1 MKARIIGSTK
11 MGYQISESEAM
22 LFSGHAAGIC
32 YMPDD
37 IDTLFNEQAE
47 KTNKRANG
55 TLSSGHHS
63 VWGHVEYNF
72 VFEGIPKILAMV
84 LNNEKEYN
92 TSEKSARYTK
102 MQPSKEEE
110 NLYNKWIEIFY
121 DKILQTYPE
130 LKDKKIDE
138 KTLKYKNI
146 EKLAQENAR
155 YMISVFTP
163 ATTMEYSTSL
173 RQMRYILKWM
183 ENFMKNGSDSAF
195 NIKIKEVFK
204 DFSIA
209 MAKLG
214 FDVLDD
220 GKSRTISLLSTRERE
235 EEWGENYSTN
245 YEISF
250 AALAQ
255 AQRHRTLYY
264 EMNVPENPKYFV
276 PFIIRNTELEEKWLK
291 DIASLSKR
299 FPQGM
304 LLNINERGTV
314 ENFVLKAKERLCGH
328 AQIEIAVQTDETMK
342 QYLKNVENS
351 NEMVYKYLLPY
362 SKGARCTFPDYKCS
376 SPCIWGAKKALSR
389 VI

>member
-362 SKGARCTFPDYKCS
+362 SKGARCTFPGWKCTT
-376 SPCIWGAKKALSR
+376 PCVFGPKNAMKRKI
-389 VI
+389 

>member
-1 MKARIIGSTK
+1 
-11 MGYQISESEAM
+11 
-22 LFSGHAAGIC
+22 
-32 YMPDD
+32 
-37 IDTLFNEQAE
+37 
-47 KTNKRANG
+47 
-55 TLSSGHHS
+55 
-63 VWGHVEYNF
+63 
-72 VFEGIPKILAMV
+72 
-84 LNNEKEYN
+84 
-92 TSEKSARYTK
+92 
-102 MQPSKEEE
+102 
-110 NLYNKWIEIFY
+110 
-121 DKILQTYPE
+121 
-130 LKDKKIDE
+130 
-138 KTLKYKNI
+138 
-146 EKLAQENAR
+146 
-155 YMISVFTP
+155 MISVFTP

-195 NIKIKEVFK
+195 NTKIKEVFK

>member
-195 NIKIKEVFK
+195 NTKIKEVFK

-291 DIASLSKR
+291 DIA
-299 FPQGM
+299 
-304 LLNINERGTV
+304 
-314 ENFVLKAKERLCGH
+314 
-328 AQIEIAVQTDETMK
+328 
-342 QYLKNVENS
+342 
-351 NEMVYKYLLPY
+351 
-362 SKGARCTFPDYKCS
+362 
-376 SPCIWGAKKALSR
+376 
-389 VI
+389 